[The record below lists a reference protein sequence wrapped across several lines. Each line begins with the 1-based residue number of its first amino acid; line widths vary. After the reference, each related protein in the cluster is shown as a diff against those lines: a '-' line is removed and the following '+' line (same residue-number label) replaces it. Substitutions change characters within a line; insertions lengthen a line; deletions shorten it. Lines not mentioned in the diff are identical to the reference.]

1 MKGFDEA
8 LLLDADLNVAEGSGA
23 NFFFEKDD
31 KLYTIPKGNILPGI
45 TGLAQ
50 INGIDMSDPLRLTKV
65 DYQYVKLQSIWLDIK
80 IILLTLIGKGLG
92 DKIKKLD

>member
-1 MKGFDEA
+1 MKFKND
-8 LLLDADLNVAEGSGA
+8 
-23 NFFFEKDD
+23 
-31 KLYTIPKGNILPGI
+31 IMNILPGI